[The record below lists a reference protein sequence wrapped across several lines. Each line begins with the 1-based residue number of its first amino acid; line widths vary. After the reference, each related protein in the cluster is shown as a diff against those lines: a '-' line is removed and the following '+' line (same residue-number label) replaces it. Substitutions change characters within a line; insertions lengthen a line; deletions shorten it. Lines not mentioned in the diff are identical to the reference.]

1 MPEQGAYSPYL
12 DTYPCGR
19 VIGSSALSGGKRC
32 FVLPSSAKITVSDA
46 LETACT
52 VPPRGYR
59 RLRRALCALILHIMP
74 DANRI
79 LEWRRML
86 CALPDTVFL
95 ELCRIYLG
103 EVSTPYNK
111 HTLAEALGAFLRDGE
126 NRRAAAALL
135 SDGDRAVLAAILR
148 IPNCTFEALRLF
160 FNGGGFLSELR
171 ELLYSLEERLLIYR
185 ARDEN
190 PDSETVFRITP
201 YFDETVRAE
210 APESFLLYPFGAEYN
225 AERAKPPELCVP
237 SAAFLAAL
245 LSFVAGYGDVLKQDG
260 SLKKYAAERL
270 RAVFAADS
278 GFDSFVE
285 SVLRACHS
293 LELFRNEEGGG
304 FVPDFA
310 EWKSFAARSRAEQC
324 AFFAASSL
332 AVLSRPALQTYARI
346 LLKTAASVPETGA
359 TKPML
364 SRLMFLAKHSAPAPD
379 AAPRERQHFQ
389 RFIVVEDEEDLTV
402 YPSALAESGIRFG
415 LFVEDGTA
423 LSGETVY
430 RCADFVKDALSCGNR
445 NAGDAAAAPDM
456 AGEAAGNALSVDA
469 AFSVTVF
476 GDLSLDALVPLA
488 LFLDIVR
495 HDTATVYE
503 ISRKSA
509 TRAFDAGLAPDALA
523 AELAKHC
530 AHPLPQALAQALA
543 DWHDQYREVKLY
555 KGYVLRISATQA
567 ERLSGISRRIAATI
581 APGVYLLDF
590 QSDAEAAR
598 VLKQIGVSH
607 LGKVVTAGRGLLSGA
622 DFPAVLPES
631 GLWAGGALGLLSSK
645 PSYPA
650 SAAPKPTPEA
660 DTPHARRVEQTLE
673 TLDGLKISQKQRELL
688 KIWVEHR
695 LILNPSQ
702 LRAEGIKAKQMEAS
716 GMDFVGKVRVL
727 EDAARQQLPVEITDE
742 RGETQ
747 RGIPLAVC
755 KRDSDSELSLK
766 IDWNKIRQY
775 SVGHLQRVA
784 RIWTSVFREAG
795 YAPY

>member
-1 MPEQGAYSPYL
+1 
-12 DTYPCGR
+12 
-19 VIGSSALSGGKRC
+19 
-32 FVLPSSAKITVSDA
+32 
-46 LETACT
+46 
-52 VPPRGYR
+52 
-59 RLRRALCALILHIMP
+59 
-74 DANRI
+74 
-79 LEWRRML
+79 ML
-86 CALPDTVFL
+86 CALPDAVFL

-103 EVSTPYNK
+103 EVNTPYNK
-111 HTLAEALGAFLRDGE
+111 HTLAEALGGFLRDGE

-135 SDGDRAVLAAILR
+135 SDDDRAVLAAILR

-160 FNGGGFLSELR
+160 FSDDGFLSELR

-225 AERAKPPELCVP
+225 AERVKPPELCVP

-270 RAVFAADS
+270 RAVFAADA

-332 AVLSRPALQTYARI
+332 AVLSRSALQTYAHI
-346 LLKTAASVPETGA
+346 LLKAAASVPETGA

-364 SRLMFLAKHSAPAPD
+364 SRLLFLAKHSAPAPG
-379 AAPRERQHFQ
+379 AASREHQPFQ
-389 RFIVVEDEEDLTV
+389 RFTVVEDEEDLTV

-415 LFVEDGTA
+415 LFVEDEKK
-423 LSGETVY
+423 LSGEPVY
-430 RCADFVKDALSCGNR
+430 RCADFVKDALSRDSR
-445 NAGDAAAAPDM
+445 NANIAATAPDT
-456 AGEAAGNALSVDA
+456 ADAAAGNALSVDA

-476 GDLSLDALVPLA
+476 GDLALDALVPLA
-488 LFLDIVR
+488 LFLDVVR

-509 TRAFDAGLAPDALA
+509 ARAFDAGLSPDALA

-555 KGYVLRISATQA
+555 KGYVLRIPATQA

-598 VLKQIGVSH
+598 LLKQLGVSH
-607 LGKVVTAGRGLLSGA
+607 LGKVVTAERELPSGA

-631 GLWAGGALGLLSSK
+631 GVWADGLPGLLPLK
-645 PSYPA
+645 PA
-650 SAAPKPTPEA
+650 HSAAEGAPLAPEPPPEIVA
-660 DTPHARRVEQTLE
+660 PHARRVEQTLE
-673 TLDGLKISQKQRELL
+673 TLDGLKIPQKQRELL
-688 KIWVEHR
+688 RIWVEHR

-742 RGETQ
+742 CGETQ

-775 SVGHLQRVA
+775 AVGHLQRVA